1 LLTNYFTLNALVDEW
16 NELLLHSTLVD
27 GYSQHKGS
35 LILVFLDE
43 NDQVWSLNTSVQ
55 APNRH
60 IFVYSGSN
68 RSRKNVVDVF
78 PTLRNQ
84 KVSSISIA
92 DGDRLITFTFESG
105 DVLLFAVYGPKA
117 NVFLKR
123 PNTGITDSFRG
134 SNMAPP
140 DVRPAPEWPT
150 ATTLHDV
157 LTRGGSISGLL
168 PLFPGQLVQEVW
180 ARAGGTED
188 PKTIETSIFQLKA
201 ELDRPEGL
209 IYWDANRNPLLSVI
223 PLQSQQSAPERFD
236 SVNEAV
242 RVCARRRL
250 AITRFKGLYDPLL
263 GAIESRALAA
273 QKSLDR
279 VVSELQKPSRAEDH
293 EAAGHLIMAQPN
305 AFEKGQ
311 STVVVQDWL
320 SGGDSKT
327 LPMDPTL
334 SAIENAQKYYQKAKA
349 SRLAREKSLERLMGL
364 KKTAQEMERLHV
376 EALSLSSVEDVEAFQ
391 KKHEHWLRSLTS
403 QINST
408 DTIPYRQYILDGGY
422 EVWVGRN
429 AKQNDQLTM
438 KDARK
443 HDLWLHARGVAG
455 SHTVLRLNS
464 KTDIPPKTIIEQAA
478 SIAAWHSKARPSSL
492 VPVIVVS
499 RKYVRKPRKAL
510 PGAVLVE
517 REKVI
522 LVEPKIPE

>member
-1 LLTNYFTLNALVDEW
+1 M
-16 NELLLHSTLVD
+16 LLHSALVD

-35 LILVFLDE
+35 LILVFMDE

-78 PTLRNQ
+78 PTLRSQ
-84 KVSSISIA
+84 VVSSISIA
-92 DGDRLITFTFESG
+92 AGDRLITFRFESG
-105 DVLLFAVYGPKA
+105 DALLFAVYGPKA
-117 NVFLKR
+117 NVFLR
-123 PNTGITDSFRG
+123 RANTGTTDSFRG
-134 SNMAPP
+134 SNVAPP
-140 DVRPAPEWPT
+140 EVRPAPEWPT
-150 ATTLHDV
+150 ATAIYEV
-157 LTRGGSISGLL
+157 LSRGGSINGLL
-168 PLFPGQLVQEVW
+168 PLFPAQLIQEVW
-180 ARAGGTED
+180 DRAGGTED
-188 PKTIETSIFQLKA
+188 PQTIENTIIQLKA
-201 ELDRPEGL
+201 ELDAPQGL
-209 IYWDANRNPLLSVI
+209 IYWDTNRSPLLTVI
-223 PLQSQQSAPERFD
+223 PLKSQQIAPEVFA

-263 GAIESRALAA
+263 GIIQSHAVSAK
-273 QKSLDR
+273 KSLDR
-279 VVSELQKPSRAEDH
+279 VVSELGKPSRAEDH

-305 AFEKGQ
+305 AFDKGQ

-320 SGGDSKT
+320 SGGEEKT
-327 LPMDPTL
+327 LAMDPTL

-349 SRLAREKSLERLMGL
+349 SRLSREKSMERLMGL
-364 KKTAQEMERLHV
+364 KKKADEMERLQA

-391 KKHEHWLRSLTS
+391 KNHEHWLRSLTS

-464 KTDIPPKTIIEQAA
+464 KTDIPPKSVIEQAA
-478 SIAAWHSKARPSSL
+478 SIAAWHSKARPSAL